1 MDPFCAIDIGG
12 DKQRTKAHQGGGK
25 KPKFHET
32 LTFTSTS
39 RIMNVAVFDEDVTT
53 NELAGQ
59 GTYNLS
65 TAVNNLGMS
74 NNEYIDLHKNG
85 KSAGRVLISIQAQ
98 QGNNNGW

>member
-25 KPKFHET
+25 TPKFHET